1 MRFYLDHNIYIYSLN
16 DESIGQAVETLKS
29 DSVQFLYSPAHIE
42 EVYTAFVKNG
52 SKYQQNIQRIFEQIS
67 KFTDDMECLPSDTQI
82 IIKREKP
89 SDCYKR
95 VAGIDTTQRMES
107 DGKYKYQIDKGHYK
121 NFANKINIFNPYL
134 LSHMIKFGIIRKL
147 SIVLRNLIEICLK
160 LLTVTILT
168 LTLLV
173 LQC

>member
-1 MRFYLDHNIYIYSLN
+1 MDHNIYIYSLN

-82 IIKREKP
+82 IIK
-89 SDCYKR
+89 
-95 VAGIDTTQRMES
+95 
-107 DGKYKYQIDKGHYK
+107 GKSHQI
-121 NFANKINIFNPYL
+121 AINEL
-134 LSHMIKFGIIRKL
+134 LELIQLNEWNLMVNISIK
-147 SIVLRNLIEICLK
+147 
-160 LLTVTILT
+160 
-168 LTLLV
+168 
-173 LQC
+173 

>member
-107 DGKYKYQIDKGHYK
+107 DGKYK
-121 NFANKINIFNPYL
+121 
-134 LSHMIKFGIIRKL
+134 
-147 SIVLRNLIEICLK
+147 
-160 LLTVTILT
+160 
-168 LTLLV
+168 
-173 LQC
+173 